1 MAAPER
7 YPRAIFPRA
16 PLLRFPAFDTS
27 RQWWIFYTLC
37 ALSFVPALRLYYVGE
52 EPIAFVTSFEMWHR
66 GEWFT
71 HTIYGLNAQHNPL
84 FNWLH
89 VPLGSLVGWEHG
101 LAAARFL
108 MAGSTVLTGLVVA
121 WLARELFQDRMFAAF
136 SAVVF
141 LTLGDLFVYR
151 GWLAYADPMF
161 MFYVFTGIASLWMAC
176 ERRSPGLLVLGA
188 LAITAGFMLKAITAY
203 TFYGG
208 AGLIL
213 LFRKEY
219 RTFLLSPASL
229 AIHALMFAWPVIWF
243 VLVLGGGGQGT
254 RMLGELLDKWSG
266 KSLGGY
272 LLKLAAYLGD
282 ALFNLSPAFALAAY
296 YLWRRR
302 GGGLQPEPGAAHV
315 HTALA
320 IGLLNF
326 MPYWLAPQ
334 SQVRYLL
341 PLYPLFALVIARII
355 WRAGASA
362 MKTTAAWL
370 TGLLALKLVF
380 VLVGFPYYQA
390 TYRGANYLE
399 TAREIHLITRG
410 FPVYATDVTAT
421 GLSVVAYLDVLL
433 LPGGPVIWPPKDL
446 ESGFVVSDRP
456 YPETG
461 PIVKSWQLGGNQ
473 VHLLCRGAACEAWEQ
488 RQGAGDSPR

>member
-1 MAAPER
+1 M
-7 YPRAIFPRA
+7 
-16 PLLRFPAFDTS
+16 RFPAFDTS
-27 RQWWIFYTLC
+27 RQWWIFYALC

-52 EPIAFVTSFEMWHR
+52 EPIAFITSFEMWHR

-71 HTIYGLNAQHNPL
+71 HTIYGLNALHNPL

-89 VPLGSLVGWEHG
+89 VPLASAAGWEHG

-108 MAGSTVLTGLVVA
+108 MAGSSVLTGLVVA
-121 WLARELFQDRMFAAF
+121 WLARELFQDRTFAAF

-161 MFYVFTGIASLWMAC
+161 MFYVFSGIASLWVAC
-176 ERRSPGLLVLGA
+176 ERRNPWLLVVA
-188 LAITAGFMLKAITAY
+188 AVAVTAGFMLKAITAY

-208 AGLIL
+208 AGFIL

-219 RTFLLSPASL
+219 RAFLLRPASL
-229 AIHALMFAWPVIWF
+229 LIHALMFAWPVIWF
-243 VLVLGGGGQGT
+243 LLVLEGGGQGT
-254 RMLGELLDKWSG
+254 RMLGEMLDKWSG
-266 KSLGGY
+266 KSFGEY
-272 LLKLAAYLGD
+272 LLKLLEYVGH
-282 ALFNLSPAFALAAY
+282 ALFNLSPAVALAAY

-302 GGGLQPEPGAAHV
+302 GGALQPETHAAHV

-320 IGLLNF
+320 VALLNL

-341 PLYPLFALVIARII
+341 PLYPLFGLVIARVI

-362 MKTTAAWL
+362 VRTSAAWL
-370 TGLLALKLVF
+370 AGLLALKLV
-380 VLVGFPYYQA
+380 VVSVGYPIYQA
-390 TYRGANYLE
+390 TYRGANYLD
-399 TAREIHLITRG
+399 AAQEIYQTTRG
-410 FPVYATDVTAT
+410 FPVYATDVTSA
-421 GLSVVAYLDVLL
+421 GLSVVAYLDLLL
-433 LPGGPVIWPPKDL
+433 LPAGPVVWPPKEF

-461 PIVKSWQLGGNQ
+461 PIVKSWQLGGNK
-473 VHLLCRGAACEAWEQ
+473 VHLICRGAACAAWEK
-488 RQGAGDSPR
+488 P